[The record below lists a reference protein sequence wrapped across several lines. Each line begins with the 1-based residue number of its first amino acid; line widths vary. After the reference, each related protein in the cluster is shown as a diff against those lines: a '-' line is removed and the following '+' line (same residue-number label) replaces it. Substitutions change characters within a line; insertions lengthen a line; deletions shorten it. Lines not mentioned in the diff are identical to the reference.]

1 MSLPL
6 LFAPSRGDPNSSEPV
21 YDKKKSFTPLFSAY
35 HKGVEEIREEMKV
48 ERLELLPAPRLRK
61 VSSFLVVEEA
71 HEHGDAVY
79 VGTEQGLLSVYF
91 LPPHGHSMRKIR
103 AEDLGLEDEVV
114 NPRLHHSSKVTVLLH
129 TKNPKLSSTSSY
141 GLLFSGSSDRT
152 VRVWNLK
159 TLVQSLPHSATV
171 TGLCDGNDGSVVT
184 ICIDGILK
192 VWAPQKG
199 RHMMLHPFFEC
210 TFNLSVL
217 DSKETSWS
225 SALAISSWGAFVG
238 GFDGSISLFRKN
250 NTDSGDIEERIASNS
265 CPLVRRKR
273 WEHVHAIGI
282 THLQVLPEEGL
293 LIALASNG
301 CCKILDAII
310 GATLITFINPRKC
323 AYTGM
328 SWSEALS
335 TLTLSDEL
343 GFLQTYN
350 VGKEKDIGCV
360 QLAKPSRKQL
370 SKISSSHE
378 EQSLGGVVA
387 YRNPHTFFALLMPY
401 STKTVHATLSTNTL
415 AKPKHDN
422 NEDLA
427 SYGGVALIRIVAET
441 KILEFVGHDG
451 PVVGISI
458 NPAGY
463 ESDSGGIGGVFES
476 ERIAH
481 DQANF
486 ERQMIA
492 PSKASNAAKSLKSTD
507 TDSIK
512 TGNSTRVLRV
522 SKEESAFFSTGT
534 DFTIRCWD
542 DLDAT
547 ESYQF
552 RSKISS
558 EFTAMKMLWNMNSI
572 VSGHENGML
581 VLWNSDAGTH
591 VSSRALQ
598 NSITCIIDA
607 RRSRSHLLVASDFS
621 GRIALW
627 NLTQFRINP
636 AKLPVESVFQSNH
649 DPAEPGVLSI
659 AFHKNSDTFFSGGV
673 DRSIKLWKLNVEIT
687 NSLNAHSESV
697 CCLECTDN
705 YLLSGDE
712 SGEIILWLIK
722 LPEGLGGEN
731 MVATAASLT
740 PKVSPLCKWFCSKDE
755 PSRAIVSLHVVS
767 IEKLI
772 VVQAGAAGKTF
783 IWDVYLQQ
791 RTGNEANSCYAEH
804 KKNPGKVVIQ
814 ENKDIGKDAS
824 LLNLPINAESLVEDG
839 HPTDSLSGVSELSL
853 SEEAFSVCRDA
864 ITDTRVSV
872 FKFIEVQHSSEFEA
886 SCVQLL
892 CNEMGVPRYLYLGS
906 NAGIIQR
913 IEVIQ

>member
-1 MSLPL
+1 
-6 LFAPSRGDPNSSEPV
+6 
-21 YDKKKSFTPLFSAY
+21 
-35 HKGVEEIREEMKV
+35 
-48 ERLELLPAPRLRK
+48 
-61 VSSFLVVEEA
+61 
-71 HEHGDAVY
+71 
-79 VGTEQGLLSVYF
+79 
-91 LPPHGHSMRKIR
+91 
-103 AEDLGLEDEVV
+103 
-114 NPRLHHSSKVTVLLH
+114 
-129 TKNPKLSSTSSY
+129 
-141 GLLFSGSSDRT
+141 
-152 VRVWNLK
+152 
-159 TLVQSLPHSATV
+159 
-171 TGLCDGNDGSVVT
+171 
-184 ICIDGILK
+184 
-192 VWAPQKG
+192 
-199 RHMMLHPFFEC
+199 
-210 TFNLSVL
+210 
-217 DSKETSWS
+217 
-225 SALAISSWGAFVG
+225 
-238 GFDGSISLFRKN
+238 
-250 NTDSGDIEERIASNS
+250 
-265 CPLVRRKR
+265 
-273 WEHVHAIGI
+273 
-282 THLQVLPEEGL
+282 
-293 LIALASNG
+293 
-301 CCKILDAII
+301 
-310 GATLITFINPRKC
+310 
-323 AYTGM
+323 M

-350 VGKEKDIGCV
+350 VGREKDMGSV

-370 SKISSSHE
+370 SKITSSHE

-401 STKTVHATLSTNTL
+401 SIKTVHATLSTNTL

-427 SYGGVALIRIVAET
+427 SYGGLALVRIVAET

-458 NPAGY
+458 NPAGC
-463 ESDSGGIGGVFES
+463 ESDSVGVGGVFES
-476 ERIAH
+476 EIIVQDRS
-481 DQANF
+481 NF
-486 ERQMIA
+486 ERQTIA
-492 PSKASNAAKSLKSTD
+492 PNKASNAAKSLKSTD
-507 TDSIK
+507 NDSIK
-512 TGNSTRVLRV
+512 TGISTRVLRV

-542 DLDAT
+542 DFDAT

-558 EFTAMKMLWNMNSI
+558 EFTAMKMLWIMNSI
-572 VSGHENGML
+572 VTGHENGML

-598 NSITCIIDA
+598 NSITSIIDA
-607 RRSRSHLLVASDFS
+607 RRSRSHLLIASDFS
-621 GRIALW
+621 GRIAIW

-673 DRSIKLWKLNVEIT
+673 DRSIKLWKLNVEISS
-687 NSLNAHSESV
+687 SLTAHSESV

-722 LPEGLGGEN
+722 FPEGLGEN
-731 MVATAASLT
+731 LSSTAASST

-772 VVQAGAAGKTF
+772 VVQAGAAGKSF
-783 IWDVYLQQ
+783 IWDVHLQN
-791 RTGNEANSCYAEH
+791 RAGSKANLCNAEH
-804 KKNPGKVVIQ
+804 NKNPSKLGTQ

-824 LLNLPINAESLVEDG
+824 VNSPINAESLLGDDYPT
-839 HPTDSLSGVSELSL
+839 HPLNEVSELSF
-853 SEEAFSVCRDA
+853 SEEAFSIYGDA

-886 SCVQLL
+886 CCVQLL
-892 CNEMGVPRYLYLGS
+892 CNEMGRPRYLYLGS
-906 NAGIIQR
+906 NVGIIQR